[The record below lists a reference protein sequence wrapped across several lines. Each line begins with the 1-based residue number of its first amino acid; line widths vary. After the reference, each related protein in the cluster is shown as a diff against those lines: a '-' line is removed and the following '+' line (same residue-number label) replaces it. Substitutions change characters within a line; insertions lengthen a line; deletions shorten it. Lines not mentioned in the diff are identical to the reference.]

1 MPWERN
7 NSLPE
12 VNAWFV
18 LWFKKR
24 QINELITQDINEL
37 IVSSLKIILENYIFR
52 DKVFFSSP
60 DLLSSFS
67 AILSE
72 GGQVCL
78 KITVC

>member
-37 IVSSLKIILENYIFR
+37 IVLSLKIILENYIFR
-52 DKVFFSSP
+52 DKVFFLP
-60 DLLSSFS
+60 PIYFQVLVLF
-67 AILSE
+67 LSE

-78 KITVC
+78 KIMVC

>member
-1 MPWERN
+1 MSNAELNCPRAVMPWERN

-37 IVSSLKIILENYIFR
+37 IVLSLKIILENHIFR
-52 DKVFFSSP
+52 DKVFFLP
-60 DLLSSFS
+60 PIYF
-67 AILSE
+67 
-72 GGQVCL
+72 QVL
-78 KITVC
+78 VLF